1 MDKRRGTEVRSFEQ
15 SVQGDRV
22 RETGSNQFQQ
32 RDPGQGEAGASL
44 SSPTPELRNSTVR
57 QGSRPGRDWREET
70 EV

>member
-1 MDKRRGTEVRSFEQ
+1 M
-15 SVQGDRV
+15 